1 MSIKIRKEDFKCA
14 LCGELLNTEDEL
26 LWDTAGKPMHLA
38 CSNKPRNVAQPKGD
52 SPQQVTP
59 VMRRCEKLKVCP
71 FCGSSK
77 VRFTNDCTFNER
89 GDGYRTTWLKGIYCD
104 HCKTEVIFFDE
115 RGWNIGHFDKLN
127 GKQRIANRW
136 NVRTFA

>member
-1 MSIKIRKEDFKCA
+1 MSMGQCFCGTTIKDSDLVSDTLEGLAYQCPG
-14 LCGELLNTEDEL
+14 CGMVICYYNDPCDVLK
-26 LWDTAGKPMHLA
+26 A
-38 CSNKPRNVAQPKGD
+38 KGN

-89 GDGYRTTWLKGIYCD
+89 GDGYRTTWPKGIYCD

-127 GKQRIANRW
+127 GKQRITSRW